1 MNECNE
7 APQLDSNAFPVE
19 SYRVTADTADPSFS
33 LRSRT
38 EHEIICVKQ
47 GEMTLHLND
56 ISYAAGAGDMYFVQS
71 GALLSVTEMSP
82 SCVYES
88 VVFDLSRIVGNDAT
102 GIAYSKHLQ
111 DNTWR
116 VTAYL
121 GRNPLGLLEIFNR
134 AYRAASS
141 KQRRIGSDLE
151 LRGLMLQFIGC
162 ILQDGRWHTSE
173 QLLDHDAKA
182 QKAVRRVL
190 SLIEENYAQELT
202 LADMAAAAELS
213 PNYFCRYFKKIAGCS
228 PVEYLIDYRLN
239 MAAYMLIT
247 TDDSISDI
255 SLACGFNDAS
265 HFIKFFRRKKGVP
278 PRNYR
283 QLHTK
288 QTVVR

>member
-1 MNECNE
+1 VLFHNPNQSHPLPFVQV
-7 APQLDSNAFPVE
+7 AQFDISRRISIGDVLKKHP
-19 SYRVTADTADPSFS
+19 FS
-33 LRSRT
+33 LSLHARQLRTNMHRFCTFMSFTRSKR
-38 EHEIICVKQ
+38 HLRP
-47 GEMTLHLND
+47 LH
-56 ISYAAGAGDMYFVQS
+56 MQQS
-71 GALLSVTEMSP
+71 AHP
-82 SCVYES
+82 S
-88 VVFDLSRIVGNDAT
+88 
-102 GIAYSKHLQ
+102 
-111 DNTWR
+111 
-116 VTAYL
+116 
-121 GRNPLGLLEIFNR
+121 
-134 AYRAASS
+134 
-141 KQRRIGSDLE
+141 
-151 LRGLMLQFIGC
+151 C

-265 HFIKFFRRKKGVP
+265 HFIKFFRRKKGVT